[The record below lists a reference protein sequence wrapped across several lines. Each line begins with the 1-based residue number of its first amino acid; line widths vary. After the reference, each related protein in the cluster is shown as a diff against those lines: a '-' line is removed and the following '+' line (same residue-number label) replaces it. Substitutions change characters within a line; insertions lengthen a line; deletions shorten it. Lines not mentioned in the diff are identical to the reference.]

1 MMTIEDQ
8 IILLEEELLS
18 AMKAGDITVLE
29 QLIHD
34 DLVFNIPNG
43 LTISKSMDIET
54 YSSGVMKIF
63 DIAIIERT
71 VKSLDDFST
80 VAVTI
85 NLTAKYGDQVIDGK
99 YKYLRVWKLFGK
111 SWKIIA
117 GSGFRIQ

>member
-18 AMKAGDITVLE
+18 AMKAGDIAVLE

-43 LTISKSMDIET
+43 LTISKSIDLET

-63 DIAIIERT
+63 DIEITERT
-71 VKSLDDFST
+71 IKSLDDCSI
-80 VAVTI
+80 VAVTV
-85 NLTAKYGDQVIDGK
+85 NLKAKYGDQVIDGT